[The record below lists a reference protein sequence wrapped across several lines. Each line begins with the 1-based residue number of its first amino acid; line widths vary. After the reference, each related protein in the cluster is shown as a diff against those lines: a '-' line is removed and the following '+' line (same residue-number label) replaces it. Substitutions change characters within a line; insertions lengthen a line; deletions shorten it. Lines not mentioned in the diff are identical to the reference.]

1 MISFILR
8 VLVVF
13 ISSFFTILLL
23 KDINHFDFICYIISW
38 TVSAIVMGVWG
49 LLDE

>member
-1 MISFILR
+1 MIKFILK

-13 ISSFFTILLL
+13 ISSFFTISLL

-38 TVSAIVMGVWG
+38 TVSAIVIGVQI